1 MQRLHVD
8 DLSGLLI
15 EQGWPSLAIPAVAT
29 EPVEY
34 PISDSE
40 IYRRP
45 VGELLQPDRD
55 SAEAVEDLKRE
66 VGSRIFASQYQQ
78 CPTPPDGNM
87 VKSSWLGRYEA
98 TRAGQRFRRIVL
110 SCDPAGK
117 AGLHNDYTAIV
128 IVGIDDKRL
137 HVLQVARG
145 HWTVL
150 AMRDQIRSLAAQWQA
165 DLVLVEDTS
174 SGMGLIQL
182 LKEQS
187 RTSVVGRHP
196 KSDKETRM
204 LRHQGK
210 FEAMRI
216 LLPTEAVWL
225 ADFESELLA
234 FPNGRYDD
242 QVDALL
248 QVLDWYTE
256 NESALYPVLCGPIL
270 VTRSQMGLL
279 PLGDE
284 WSCRY

>member
-1 MQRLHVD
+1 
-8 DLSGLLI
+8 
-15 EQGWPSLAIPAVAT
+15 
-29 EPVEY
+29 
-34 PISDSE
+34 
-40 IYRRP
+40 
-45 VGELLQPDRD
+45 
-55 SAEAVEDLKRE
+55 
-66 VGSRIFASQYQQ
+66 
-78 CPTPPDGNM
+78 M

-137 HVLQVARG
+137 HILQVARG

-187 RTSVVGRHP
+187 RMSVVGRHP

-204 LRHQGK
+204 LQHQGK
-210 FEAMRI
+210 FEAMRASCCPLRRPGWRTSRSSSWRGAFSPPGRCWAAVHSGGVHSI
-216 LLPTEAVWL
+216 TCCATAPTGA
-225 ADFESELLA
+225 
-234 FPNGRYDD
+234 R
-242 QVDALL
+242 
-248 QVLDWYTE
+248 
-256 NESALYPVLCGPIL
+256 
-270 VTRSQMGLL
+270 
-279 PLGDE
+279 
-284 WSCRY
+284 